1 MSLRR
6 VYPVRPMV
14 GVGVLIR
21 DDDRYLIVERAAD
34 PDAGLWSIPGGLVE
48 IGENAADAAV
58 REAKEE
64 TGLDVEIGELLD
76 VVDKIVRDDSSK
88 VKYHFVIIDYL
99 ATPRGGTLK
108 AASDAR
114 QARWV
119 RADEFAR
126 YELTPT
132 LIELLKRKGLYRA

>member
-1 MSLRR
+1 MSRRR
-6 VYPVRPMV
+6 VYPARPMV

-21 DDDRYLIVERAAD
+21 ECDRYLIVERAAD

-48 IGENAADAAV
+48 IGEKATDAAV

-64 TGLDVEIGELLD
+64 TGLDVEIGELLE
-76 VVDKIVRDDSSK
+76 VVDRIIRDDSSK
-88 VKYHFVIIDYL
+88 VKYHFTIIDFL
-99 ATPRGGTLK
+99 ATPKGGTMK

-119 RADEFAR
+119 RADEFTR

-132 LIELLKRKGLYRA
+132 LIELLKRKRLFPT